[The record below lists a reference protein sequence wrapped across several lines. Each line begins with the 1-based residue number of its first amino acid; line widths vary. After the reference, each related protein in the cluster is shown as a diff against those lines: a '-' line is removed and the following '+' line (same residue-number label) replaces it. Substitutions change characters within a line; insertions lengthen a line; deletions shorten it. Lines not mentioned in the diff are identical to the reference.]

1 MNLLSRKLLL
11 IALIGF
17 TLFVASCNDDDT
29 PEVTPLGVAFET
41 TAIGIENGTSSVTVN
56 VTFSQPTT
64 VDNQITIRLNE
75 DGVTYGTDYNTAP
88 AAVNEVLNINAPSGS
103 EGISFTVNRTGD
115 AIDEGNT
122 VKFTL
127 ESVVGEDITQISGNT
142 EITVSFS
149 AVASGGSS
157 LIADI
162 GGPTEPNHVFVD
174 LSLNNQTTA
183 ERTSW
188 DLGFYNGSEDKVIVN
203 YATYGMAYELDKT
216 DINAVTAED
225 TVGLAGTVGIGRA
238 GAHLFIDHPDGDLE
252 KLAISDISDNDDN
265 NKVYIINR
273 GAGPGTG
280 NVNPGSVDVGSTPLG
295 WKKVRILKRNGD
307 YLIQY
312 ADISATSFEEATITR
327 SANQNFNYFSL
338 NSGNA
343 VTVQPDAAKWDLEF
357 TVSSNIINFGAGD
370 GAYGFSDFVKT
381 NRLGGT
387 KVAVVTLER
396 DDDGNILSGQTGYDD
411 FTASD
416 ISSVQFSEAANT
428 IGSGWR
434 SVFSRTAY
442 NYRFYI
448 VEDAEGNQYK
458 LQFLGLLNEM
468 GERGNS
474 SFKYE
479 LL

>member
-17 TLFVASCNDDDT
+17 TLLVVSCNDDDT

-41 TAIGIENGTSSVTVN
+41 TAIGIEDGASSVTVN
-56 VTFSQPTT
+56 VTFSQMTT
-64 VDNQITIRLNE
+64 VSNQITIMLDE
-75 DGVTYGTDYNTAP
+75 DGVTYGSDYNTDP
-88 AAVNEVLNINAPSGS
+88 AAVNGVLSIEVPVGS
-103 EGISFTVNRTGD
+103 EGFSFTVNRIGD
-115 AIDEGNT
+115 AIDEGNN

-127 ESVVGEDITQISGNT
+127 DSVVGEETSQISGNT

-157 LIADI
+157 LIAEI
-162 GGPTEPNHVFVD
+162 GGPTQPNQVFVD

-188 DLGFYNGSEDKVIVN
+188 DFGFYNGSEDKVIVN
-203 YATYGMAYELDKT
+203 YATYGMAYELEKT

-225 TVGLAGTVGIGRA
+225 TVGLSATVGIGRP
-238 GAHLFIDHPDGDLE
+238 GAHVYIDNPDGDLD
-252 KLAISDISDNDDN
+252 KLAIADISDNDDD
-265 NKVYIINR
+265 NKVYIINS
-273 GAGPGTG
+273 GAGPGNG
-280 NVNPGSVDVGSTPLG
+280 DVDPGSVDVGSTPLG

-327 SANQNFNYFSL
+327 TANQSFNYFSL
-338 NSGNA
+338 SSGNT
-343 VTVQPDAAKWDLEF
+343 VTVQPGAAKWDLEF

-370 GAYGFSDFVKT
+370 GAYGFSDFVRT

-411 FTASD
+411 FTAAD
-416 ISSVQFSEAANT
+416 LANVQFSDAANT

-434 SVFSRTAY
+434 SVFSRTAH
-442 NYRFYI
+442 NYRYYI
-448 VEDAEGNQYK
+448 IEDSEGNQYK
-458 LQFLGLLNEM
+458 LQFLGLLNEQ